1 MVKSFHVMKYSFI
14 ILIAGI
20 QLQISP
26 GKRDEFFTIEK
37 NSLFL
42 VDVGNVVRLLSIS
55 STTQHTEQ
63 ARQFNGIKAENID
76 MIFLQVWQFV

>member
-1 MVKSFHVMKYSFI
+1 MKYSFI

-63 ARQFNGIKAENID
+63 ARQF
-76 MIFLQVWQFV
+76 